1 MKTTLSVYDFRD
13 AFRRADRA
21 DQFSYDALE
30 IIFDYLEEQE
40 RDTGYEYEL
49 DVIGICCELAEQSPK
64 AIAADYS
71 FDIDENEN
79 EEEIAQQVM
88 DFLCDQTTVL
98 GTTAAGDIVYAQF

>member
-1 MKTTLSVYDFRD
+1 MKTTINLYDFRD
-13 AFRRADRA
+13 AFAKVGRK

-30 IIFDYLEEQE
+30 IIYDYLEEQE

-49 DVIGICCELAEQSPK
+49 DVIGLCCVLAEQSPQ

-79 EEEIAQQVM
+79 EDEIAQQVM

-98 GTTAAGDIVYAQF
+98 GTTAVGDIVYVKF